1 VCSSLSP
8 ATNIAETSLTI
19 PGIRFV
25 VDSGVTKMRMY
36 DVRTGS
42 EMLRVVEVS
51 QAEAQQRSGRAGR
64 DAPGVAY
71 RLYTESSFSSL
82 KPNLLPEILR
92 SNLASVV
99 LQLKSLRV
107 ANVLSFDFMTRPSRA
122 NLTRAL
128 EELYTLRALTY
139 NGELSDLGRL
149 MVHFPL
155 APNFAKILIKS
166 AEAPFECS
174 VECCKILAMMS
185 VESVFFVPA
194 KGAVASGG
202 AEGKGSVMGAFA
214 QAKKQ
219 FAHAEGDHFT
229 YLDVYNAYSTVANS
243 AAASGASTSAQ
254 SRRMAEWCRAH
265 YINHRNM
272 VKVQKIYEQLSGMM
286 RRLGL
291 AMVSSNERETGN
303 EFSNVVDT
311 EPIKRALILGLFA
324 KVARKQAHDS
334 SYLTLGDGLVVH
346 IHPSSVLIAR
356 PLAARPLV
364 VVYNELVQTSRSYM
378 RDCMELPDMK
388 WLVELVPECYAGAG
402 SAAAGEEGA
411 LKGAAHIK
419 GGKQQADLHK
429 RLASTNA
436 NHSKLSGGGG
446 AAGAGNAARQNAP
459 STPANNSNNGAATPQ
474 SKSAKKAAKKAAAT
488 AALAAS
494 TPAPPLPPMQDGSAK
509 KQKRP
514 KKDAIG
520 GGKASALLD
529 FVNALDS

>member
-107 ANVLSFDFMTRPSRA
+107 GNVLSFDFMTRPSRA

-194 KGAVASGG
+194 KGATASGG
-202 AEGKGSVMGAFA
+202 AEGKGSAMGAFA

-243 AAASGASTSAQ
+243 AAASGATASAQ

-303 EFSNVVDT
+303 EFST
-311 EPIKRALILGLFA
+311 WSTPSRSS
-324 KVARKQAHDS
+324 ARS
-334 SYLTLGDGLVVH
+334 SWACSPRWPGSRRTTL
-346 IHPSSVLIAR
+346 R
-356 PLAARPLV
+356 
-364 VVYNELVQTSRSYM
+364 TSR
-378 RDCMELPDMK
+378 
-388 WLVELVPECYAGAG
+388 WATG
-402 SAAAGEEGA
+402 SSCT
-411 LKGAAHIK
+411 
-419 GGKQQADLHK
+419 
-429 RLASTNA
+429 ST
-436 NHSKLSGGGG
+436 
-446 AAGAGNAARQNAP
+446 
-459 STPANNSNNGAATPQ
+459 
-474 SKSAKKAAKKAAAT
+474 
-488 AALAAS
+488 
-494 TPAPPLPPMQDGSAK
+494 LPPC
-509 KQKRP
+509 
-514 KKDAIG
+514 
-520 GGKASALLD
+520 
-529 FVNALDS
+529 